1 MRITGGVIKG
11 VPIKAPKGMRTRPTS
26 DKVREAMFETLGG
39 HVVDAEVLDLF
50 AGSGA
55 VGIEALSRG
64 ASHVVFVDNSTQ
76 TALIIN
82 DNLKRTGFSERGQII
97 RADFR
102 LAMKKLGK
110 TRKKFDLIFIDP
122 PYEGDLYE
130 EVVTHFGK
138 HPVSHRNTTIVVEHF
153 KKAALPHSISG
164 IPLVR
169 TRVYGQTALSYFS
182 ASNEWV

>member
-1 MRITGGVIKG
+1 MRITGGLIRG

-55 VGIEALSRG
+55 LGIEALSRG
-64 ASHVVFVDNSTQ
+64 ASHAVFVDNSTHA
-76 TALIIN
+76 TPIIN
-82 DNLKRTGFSERGQII
+82 DNLKKTGLSKKGQII

-102 LAMKKLGK
+102 LAIKKLEK
-110 TRKKFDLIFIDP
+110 AERKFDLIFIDP
-122 PYEGDLYE
+122 PYEGGLHE
-130 EVVTHFGK
+130 EIAAHLGK
-138 HPVSHRNTTIVVEHF
+138 HSINHPDTIIVVEHF
-153 KKAALPHSISG
+153 KKTELPHDISG

-169 TRVYGQTALSYFS
+169 TRNYGQTALSYFS
-182 ASNEWV
+182 VSSEWA